1 MANKANNIMEL
12 RPIMTK
18 AKALAFIIEY
28 VQIHGVPEKDAVV
41 YTDNGAGSYDQW
53 TFQGL
58 CKLLIGE

>member
-1 MANKANNIMEL
+1 MEL
-12 RPIMTK
+12 KPIMTK

-41 YTDNGAGSYDQW
+41 YTDNGDGSYDQW